1 MRPFKPVRR
10 VIPFSVFRNMKPNE
24 LKAIGAKVLPPL
36 YLTPSD
42 VKPKPSEA
50 AVYYQLHEATS
61 EELAVAPPKRVL
73 GFREWCK
80 GSYEPRTEINE
91 SKLSKEAR
99 NKIVHDGKQQKSFF
113 LKRDDH
119 FSSDLETV
127 RSRRS
132 E

>member
-50 AVYYQLHEATS
+50 PVYYQLHEA
-61 EELAVAPPKRVL
+61 EAPPKRVL
-73 GFREWCK
+73 GFREWCESSAK
-80 GSYEPRTEINE
+80 G
-91 SKLSKEAR
+91 
-99 NKIVHDGKQQKSFF
+99 KS
-113 LKRDDH
+113 LT
-119 FSSDLETV
+119 SSETIG
-127 RSRRS
+127 SP
-132 E
+132 

>member
-50 AVYYQLHEATS
+50 AVYYQLHEEPVEHTAS
-61 EELAVAPPKRVL
+61 KSPKRVM
-73 GFREWCK
+73 GFREWCEKLPK
-80 GSYEPRTEINE
+80 G
-91 SKLSKEAR
+91 
-99 NKIVHDGKQQKSFF
+99 KS
-113 LKRDDH
+113 LT
-119 FSSDLETV
+119 SSETTD
-127 RSRRS
+127 SP
-132 E
+132 